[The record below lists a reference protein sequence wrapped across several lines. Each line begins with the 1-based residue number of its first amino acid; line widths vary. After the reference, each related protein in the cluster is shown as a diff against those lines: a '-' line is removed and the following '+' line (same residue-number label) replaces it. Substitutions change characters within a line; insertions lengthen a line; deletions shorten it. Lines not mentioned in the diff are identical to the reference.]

1 MLEQAVEVQ
10 KLQIIFAGLPL
21 NSPAS
26 AILHAMEHNDSLDL
40 ISGAMAG
47 TSEFYAVVYGHHTGV
62 YYKWDDVKLE
72 ILKFS
77 NNRYKKFHEFREAL
91 EFMVRKGGDAE
102 DSPDEERYWASVDP
116 ISDEMAASL
125 TDTFINV
132 KAQYE
137 ASSPSKPQTTG
148 IPQKTTETP
157 RTPYRPS
164 TTFTSVN
171 SAASSTMSSS
181 PMSEMSFSFEN
192 LGFGDS
198 VNKPT
203 PFNRILS
210 PPQITQPSAS
220 TTPPPVYRYERELH
234 GIVRTHY
241 DRVDREQVPIL
252 TLGYWVLCASRDKGF
267 DDTYPMSLPTQTPD
281 HGVQRLLSKNRKQI
295 VSKTRTPWRYRTK
308 RKTISRTPVEKALLK
323 EKRLSHREAYKKA
336 LIAANEGAYAA
347 LRLKKKSHTITR
359 WNAFLRKESQRINRG
374 MFSSTSLVLELS
386 YLIFVCSEI
395 PDGEPRKQ
403 IDQLTREISAIWQAM
418 TKEEQIAA
426 TDDYIVEISDQ
437 RETKALAKH
446 NVPLNAFH
454 DVRATLASVQRE
466 LEMLSERSGIEIV
479 LLAARSNHEQFNQPF
494 AFVSS
499 QRVSDFFNL
508 LFKTPVLDVVIRL
521 EAYCISGVE
530 GVVNNYQEELIAL
543 KKRTSALILEKLCQ
557 SSGNRKI
564 SRMSYTNFDTQIT
577 EKYSV
582 VIKNWPLAK
591 FCSPGDLGSRT
602 ELQVLFQAWE
612 SGATHFAK
620 LSNNEMKAWS
630 EARFRERMEVAGG
643 AGHEDSEHHGIKNI
657 GGEET
662 NEGGGGEGVGGEG
675 IGGEHGGEHGA
686 NSGANSEG
694 NGGGNGGG
702 NDHAVQDAGAS
713 VHSLTSS
720 VKGKILV
727 RLSPICQIQ
736 DLTKPCHHEPQLL
749 TLHPDPSQRN
759 EQPALGR
766 EQPRTNG
773 PFTEFIN
780 VVSGADGASLKRPKE
795 NSETAQRQRCTT
807 GTEDGTSQSAKCPPR
822 QYQFMTDVALMSARA
837 SCWAVHDVIV
847 VSGGRDI
854 TPTFCST
861 NGSTP
866 GFHVI

>member
-1 MLEQAVEVQ
+1 
-10 KLQIIFAGLPL
+10 
-21 NSPAS
+21 
-26 AILHAMEHNDSLDL
+26 
-40 ISGAMAG
+40 
-47 TSEFYAVVYGHHTGV
+47 
-62 YYKWDDVKLE
+62 
-72 ILKFS
+72 
-77 NNRYKKFHEFREAL
+77 
-91 EFMVRKGGDAE
+91 
-102 DSPDEERYWASVDP
+102 
-116 ISDEMAASL
+116 
-125 TDTFINV
+125 
-132 KAQYE
+132 
-137 ASSPSKPQTTG
+137 
-148 IPQKTTETP
+148 
-157 RTPYRPS
+157 
-164 TTFTSVN
+164 
-171 SAASSTMSSS
+171 
-181 PMSEMSFSFEN
+181 
-192 LGFGDS
+192 
-198 VNKPT
+198 
-203 PFNRILS
+203 
-210 PPQITQPSAS
+210 
-220 TTPPPVYRYERELH
+220 
-234 GIVRTHY
+234 
-241 DRVDREQVPIL
+241 
-252 TLGYWVLCASRDKGF
+252 
-267 DDTYPMSLPTQTPD
+267 MSLPTQTPD

-336 LIAANEGAYAA
+336 LIAANEVIWQEARQLREQFGSHTVEYYYRE
-347 LRLKKKSHTITR
+347 LMQHSRLKKKSHTITR

-720 VKGKILV
+720 REGEDTGSSITSFVT
-727 RLSPICQIQ
+727 IQ
-736 DLTKPCHHEPQLL
+736 DSHEALSSRTPAA
-749 TLHPDPSQRN
+749 HPAPRPRPNAN

-780 VVSGADGASLKRPKE
+780 VVSGADGASLSVPKKTQKPRKDKGVPRGPRMGRA
-795 NSETAQRQRCTT
+795 NQQNAPP
-807 GTEDGTSQSAKCPPR
+807 DNTSS
-822 QYQFMTDVALMSARA
+822 
-837 SCWAVHDVIV
+837 
-847 VSGGRDI
+847 
-854 TPTFCST
+854 
-861 NGSTP
+861 
-866 GFHVI
+866 